1 MGAGLAQPKATLK
14 KSFAMSK
21 KTAAEI
27 SLALQ
32 TVADAEGLG
41 SGDSTGPQED
51 QSGEAQGAGE
61 TSKASKS
68 WKALRAAA
76 ALGSLKQKKTGGDE
90 CNGAGSDTATQGAG
104 DGKAGVDGG
113 SLEETELAE
122 GTLMAKSVEG
132 NVAGEASQESKG
144 KSWMNLKVAVSFGM
158 SFTGKKTV
166 APEPDAKD
174 SESGDSSA
182 AGEERDQV
190 GKLETRATESRG
202 SKRPGTRGSGI
213 GSVKS
218 SDSKVSQSVHFSMYD
233 NESSSARSHLSRA
246 SKVDSSESESDS
258 GSETS
263 PKSVPSPLRKNVET
277 VYIDDIFED
286 ANIGEAR
293 PITSQAKID
302 NSQRRNKLPHRV
314 LFCLAQE
321 NRLRKFLISLD
332 HNMHFK
338 LFVHMLAMINFIVLA
353 SAPIGWGKVDALLRA
368 KRGFFDFV
376 TSILVLEF
384 WLKVVTSGLLMAPG
398 AVLRSPAR
406 VAELIIIVLALSD
419 GGYSG
424 RHVLG
429 CSAKCFRLL
438 WTLSSLAASSKKHG
452 KCLRC
457 LLEGILI
464 AGHPLAWCLV
474 LLFVITSLFAIVGMR
489 LAGGKLASCSDTVT
503 LLYPEGRM
511 ECVNTHLTSSGV
523 MFPRVWSDA
532 ALTFDNLPQS
542 LLTLIVVSTM
552 RWTRINEDLM
562 DASSRGLQSLRLNS
576 PEMSLFLASFIAL
589 VSFMLGNLMIAY
601 IVNAIRDRESLQ
613 DKRTRRYILFKN
625 RVVRWTPKAPPMKV
639 ARESAEIFSKMI
651 QLKNFQLFFEVAN
664 VIAIV
669 LMLFEHTDSSPQ
681 FVLMLEIQRVVFTGI
696 LFAELFFN
704 FQTYG
709 MCWVVQQPRH
719 LADMLSIVGLIVW
732 GAGKAA
738 RGQIY
743 PGERWIQTPVFRLA
757 VLLCE
762 KGRIIRL
769 ILRIYEYS
777 TKDHWMPMRIILKTL
792 HFCAWRVA
800 NVLLLAMVLL
810 MVLTVVGMQLFSHT
824 REGEKLGQITSVSS
838 FADALSTM
846 FFLFAG
852 DNWQLLLFDCS
863 VSSPDCT
870 VRSTADVT
878 DADKGV
884 GDCGSPIFAVIYF
897 VGVKF
902 AFSSILFGAMM
913 WALVESFH
921 EASDVEDGRIQNLD
935 LAMLGEAW
943 NNDQSIVAGSVLLSH
958 VDHLLMQLPLPLR
971 LVTDEQVRKTG
982 SKLQHIFGGR
992 ERPYKQHPVVVRFM
1006 IELSILAWCRQQ
1018 QRDANHLVPNCPDT
1032 AYPDIR
1038 GISITSIKC
1047 ETKVSYFDLAMTLMH
1062 TVTPEVQSEQILEL
1076 RRPMLVV
1083 VEKVLAAMRISAWLK
1098 HTINTKLRWGVLM
1111 DKVHQVLYCLHVRF
1125 YVNVH
1130 QKLNTNIQC
1139 ACFVLGRAAP
1149 AGARGA

>member
-1 MGAGLAQPKATLK
+1 
-14 KSFAMSK
+14 
-21 KTAAEI
+21 
-27 SLALQ
+27 
-32 TVADAEGLG
+32 
-41 SGDSTGPQED
+41 
-51 QSGEAQGAGE
+51 
-61 TSKASKS
+61 
-68 WKALRAAA
+68 
-76 ALGSLKQKKTGGDE
+76 
-90 CNGAGSDTATQGAG
+90 
-104 DGKAGVDGG
+104 
-113 SLEETELAE
+113 
-122 GTLMAKSVEG
+122 
-132 NVAGEASQESKG
+132 
-144 KSWMNLKVAVSFGM
+144 
-158 SFTGKKTV
+158 
-166 APEPDAKD
+166 
-174 SESGDSSA
+174 
-182 AGEERDQV
+182 
-190 GKLETRATESRG
+190 
-202 SKRPGTRGSGI
+202 
-213 GSVKS
+213 
-218 SDSKVSQSVHFSMYD
+218 
-233 NESSSARSHLSRA
+233 
-246 SKVDSSESESDS
+246 
-258 GSETS
+258 
-263 PKSVPSPLRKNVET
+263 
-277 VYIDDIFED
+277 
-286 ANIGEAR
+286 
-293 PITSQAKID
+293 
-302 NSQRRNKLPHRV
+302 
-314 LFCLAQE
+314 
-321 NRLRKFLISLD
+321 
-332 HNMHFK
+332 
-338 LFVHMLAMINFIVLA
+338 
-353 SAPIGWGKVDALLRA
+353 
-368 KRGFFDFV
+368 
-376 TSILVLEF
+376 
-384 WLKVVTSGLLMAPG
+384 
-398 AVLRSPAR
+398 
-406 VAELIIIVLALSD
+406 
-419 GGYSG
+419 
-424 RHVLG
+424 
-429 CSAKCFRLL
+429 
-438 WTLSSLAASSKKHG
+438 
-452 KCLRC
+452 
-457 LLEGILI
+457 
-464 AGHPLAWCLV
+464 
-474 LLFVITSLFAIVGMR
+474 
-489 LAGGKLASCSDTVT
+489 
-503 LLYPEGRM
+503 
-511 ECVNTHLTSSGV
+511 
-523 MFPRVWSDA
+523 
-532 ALTFDNLPQS
+532 
-542 LLTLIVVSTM
+542 
-552 RWTRINEDLM
+552 M

-800 NVLLLAMVLL
+800 NVLLLAVVLL

-838 FADALSTM
+838 FADALSTL

-870 VRSTADVT
+870 ERSTADVT
-878 DADKGV
+878 DADRGV
-884 GDCGSPIFAVIYF
+884 GDCGSPILAVIYF

-971 LVTDEQVRKTG
+971 LVTDEQVHKTG

-1098 HTINTKLRWGVLM
+1098 HTINMKLRWGVLM
-1111 DKVHQVLYCLHVRF
+1111 DKVHQVLYCLHVRLH
-1125 YVNVH
+1125 VIVH
-1130 QKLNTNIQC
+1130 QK
-1139 ACFVLGRAAP
+1139 AEY
-1149 AGARGA
+1149 